1 MSKKIKTEAE
11 LLKEQLQLV
20 QKNAEFVWNKVDT
33 EIEKPISIIKFKG
46 DDLIFDNSIVLIQGK
61 EGSHKSRLASALT
74 SLFITT
80 ETNIR
85 LMEFSKTENRN
96 YPVLYLDT
104 ERNKL
109 NQLPTMLKQI
119 MQMINISKEE
129 LQKQLTIGPLAET
142 DRRFRTFLMGALFA
156 QTDSSNNQKAII
168 VLDIVTDFVS
178 DFNNLTNSFALLDLL
193 NQASGKRNITFVVII
208 HENPAIGS
216 DKARGHLGTEL
227 ANKASTIITIN
238 AKDKG
243 SDIFKIQIKKSR
255 NTKSGMTAYYKF
267 NEKTEMLEVLSDTEL
282 LRNNINSE
290 LDKVIEYLSMNPF
303 ISKPKKDLYIAIE
316 ESLKFKERKID
327 GLLKELI
334 ESNTPI
340 DVFGKT
346 NYLEKSR
353 TGNTIYKLVELEEST
368 KVEEETAIDN

>member
-1 MSKKIKTEAE
+1 M
-11 LLKEQLQLV
+11 
-20 QKNAEFVWNKVDT
+20 
-33 EIEKPISIIKFKG
+33 
-46 DDLIFDNSIVLIQGK
+46 
-61 EGSHKSRLASALT
+61 
-74 SLFITT
+74 
-80 ETNIR
+80 
-85 LMEFSKTENRN
+85 
-96 YPVLYLDT
+96 
-104 ERNKL
+104 
-109 NQLPTMLKQI
+109 
-119 MQMINISKEE
+119 
-129 LQKQLTIGPLAET
+129 
-142 DRRFRTFLMGALFA
+142 
-156 QTDSSNNQKAII
+156 
-168 VLDIVTDFVS
+168 
-178 DFNNLTNSFALLDLL
+178 L